1 MKEDL
6 EAILVTIL
14 AWGIGVIGWAIAWF
28 VIGFVARLTWIPL
41 SIGWNAI

>member
-6 EAILVTIL
+6 EAIVVTIL
-14 AWGIGVIGWAIAWF
+14 AWVFGAISWAIAWF